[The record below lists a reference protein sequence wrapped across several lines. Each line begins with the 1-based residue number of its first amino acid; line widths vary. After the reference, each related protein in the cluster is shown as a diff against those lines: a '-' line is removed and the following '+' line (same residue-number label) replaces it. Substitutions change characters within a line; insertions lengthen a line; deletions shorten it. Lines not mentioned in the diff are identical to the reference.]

1 MSKVFIVAEIGAN
14 HRQSYDEAE
23 RLVHIAKDCGADAVK
38 FQTYTPAEI
47 AVDVPIVGGPWDGR
61 SYHELY
67 EEGSM
72 PWEWH
77 RPLFMLAREI
87 GIVPFSSP
95 FSVEAVHRLESI
107 DCPIYKIASPEI
119 GHHQL
124 IAAAAATGKPL
135 IISTGMATPPEIY
148 DAAQTAWK
156 NGCDDLTMLHCLSAY
171 PAETENFNM
180 ETMRRLEHRGFT
192 VGLSDHSVDNTAV
205 IMAVTM
211 GATVIEK
218 HLTRNAF
225 NGSLD
230 SGFSLEPYEFSQM
243 VRAVRLAEAA
253 MGDVVFGPRPGE
265 ETSLQYRRSIWIV
278 KAARAGE
285 EITAEHL
292 AVLRPATGVKPYNW
306 DKLIGKRFTKDVL
319 PCTPVSWDLVE

>member
-1 MSKVFIVAEIGAN
+1 
-14 HRQSYDEAE
+14 
-23 RLVHIAKDCGADAVK
+23 
-38 FQTYTPAEI
+38 
-47 AVDVPIVGGPWDGR
+47 
-61 SYHELY
+61 
-67 EEGSM
+67 
-72 PWEWH
+72 
-77 RPLFMLAREI
+77 LFKLAREI

-119 GHHQL
+119 GYHHL

-135 IISTGMATPPEIY
+135 IISTGMAELSEIY
-148 DAAQTAWK
+148 DAAETAWK
-156 NGCDDLTMLHCLSAY
+156 NDCEDMTLLHCLSSY
-171 PAETENFNM
+171 PAEAENFNM
-180 ETMRRLEHRGFT
+180 ATMQRLQMMNFA
-192 VGLSDHSVDNTAV
+192 VGLSDHSIDNTAV

-243 VRAVRLAEAA
+243 VKAARLAEAA

-265 ETSLQYRRSIWIV
+265 ETSLQYRRSIWVV

-285 EITAEHL
+285 EITEAHL

-306 DKLIGKRFTKDVL
+306 DKLIGRRFTQDVL
-319 PCTPVSWDLVE
+319 PCTPMSWDLVE

>member
-1 MSKVFIVAEIGAN
+1 MTKAFIVAEIGAN
-14 HRQSYDEAE
+14 HMQCYDEAE
-23 RLVHIAKDCGADAVK
+23 RLVRIAKDCGADAVK
-38 FQTYTPAEI
+38 FQTYMPGEI

-77 RPLFMLAREI
+77 RPLFKLAREI
-87 GIVPFSSP
+87 GIVPFSSS

-119 GHHQL
+119 GHHHL

-135 IISTGMATPPEIY
+135 IISTGMAELAEIY
-148 DAAQTAWK
+148 DAAETAWK
-156 NGCDDLTMLHCLSAY
+156 NGCEDLTLLHCLSSY
-171 PAETENFNM
+171 PAETEDFNM
-180 ETMRRLEHRGFT
+180 ATMERLRMMNFT
-192 VGLSDHSVDNTAV
+192 VGLSDHSIDNTAV

-230 SGFSLEPYEFSQM
+230 SAFSLEPYEFSQM
-243 VRAVRLAEAA
+243 VKAVRLAEAA
-253 MGDVVFGPRPGE
+253 MGDVVFGQRMGE
-265 ETSLQYRRSIWIV
+265 ETSLQYRRSIWIM
-278 KAARAGE
+278 KGARAGE
-285 EITAEHL
+285 KITEAHL
-292 AVLRPATGVKPYNW
+292 AVLRPNTGVKPYNW
-306 DKLIGKRFTKDVL
+306 DKLIGRRFTKDVS
-319 PCTPVSWDLVE
+319 PCTPMSWDLVE